1 MQVRTDFK
9 GLELI
14 ICTKA
19 LRKMPRHN
27 QTPTRA
33 PALFLLIGIVLG
45 LILAREVTAPI
56 GFVLSVAGLMAGLS
70 YGLSKHS
77 GGLWLLSFMTAA
89 TLSAWAYGT
98 LRLPTK
104 PESAQLQLP
113 IREAHLHFEVDR
125 VMQARSQFGNASGVA
140 RIIEANATSRLILG
154 DKVFFR
160 IKLPEAE
167 ASIVHNGSEIKA
179 TGVLKPIPHEVE
191 PDSFEGYLKDTG
203 IHYRFERISALELAR
218 PPSRFD
224 QFCYRM
230 NLRFQDY
237 LSLGAPE
244 GKNHDGIYTAMLLGR
259 KAELSDEQSDRF
271 RMTGTMH
278 FFAISGLHIGVIA
291 TVIAQFLIL
300 IRIPRKVSPFIGLPL
315 LYLYVEI
322 TGASPSAVRAFLM
335 ALFFWSSF
343 AFVRQRSPLAAL
355 AASAVFVLI
364 FQPAQLWSIGFQ
376 LSYTV
381 VLSILLFGLPLY
393 ETASEKLAPF
403 RYLPKAN
410 WAPSQHLYA
419 WIQDALLLLFSIS
432 FSAWLA
438 SAPLSAAFFGYL
450 SPGAILLNML
460 LVNLAAVAI
469 TTGVVSLSLALVGL
483 DSAVGFINHAAWISI
498 QIMDTL
504 VIGSTKIPG
513 MILHCDVFPE
523 WIAYSALIAYF
534 TLLFGL
540 HRERSQS
547 SAVIWLL
554 PLAVIIAGLLLG
566 LANI

>member
-1 MQVRTDFK
+1 
-9 GLELI
+9 
-14 ICTKA
+14 
-19 LRKMPRHN
+19 MPRRN
-27 QTPTRA
+27 QIPIRA
-33 PALFLLIGIVLG
+33 PALFLLMGMVLG
-45 LILAREVTAPI
+45 LILAREFIAPT
-56 GFVLSVAGLMAGLS
+56 GFVLSAAALMAGLS
-70 YGLSKHS
+70 YGLSKQGS
-77 GGLWLLSFMTAA
+77 GLWLLSFMTAA

-98 LRLPTK
+98 LRFPTK
-104 PESAQLQLP
+104 PKSAQLKLP
-113 IREAHLHFEVDR
+113 IREVHLHFEVDR
-125 VMQARSQFGNASGVA
+125 VMQARSQFDNASGTA
-140 RIIEANATSRLILG
+140 RIIEANVTSRLELG

-160 IKLPEAE
+160 IKLPQTNAF
-167 ASIVHNGSEIKA
+167 AVQNGIEIKA
-179 TGVLKPIPHEVE
+179 TGLLTPISHEVDPE
-191 PDSFEGYLKDTG
+191 SFEGYLKDTG
-203 IHYRFERISALELAR
+203 IHYRFERTSAVEYAS

-224 QFCYRM
+224 QFCHEM
-230 NLRFQDY
+230 NLRFQDC
-237 LSLGAPE
+237 LSLCAPE
-244 GKNHDGIYTAMLLGR
+244 GKNLDSIYTAMLLGR

-300 IRIPRKVSPFIGLPL
+300 IRVPRKVSPFIGLPL

-335 ALFFWSSF
+335 ALFFWASF
-343 AFVRQRSPLAAL
+343 AFIRQRSPLAAL

-376 LSYTV
+376 LSYSV

-419 WIQDALLLLFSIS
+419 WLQDTLLLLFSIS

-460 LVNLAAVAI
+460 LVNFVAVAI
-469 TTGVVSLSLALVGL
+469 TTGVISLSLALFGIN
-483 DSAVGFINHAAWISI
+483 SAAGFINNAAWISI

-504 VIGSTKIPG
+504 VIVSTKIPV
-513 MILHCDVFPE
+513 MILHCDGFAK
-523 WIAYSALIAYF
+523 WIAYCALVVYF
-534 TLLFGL
+534 TLLLWL
-540 HRERSQS
+540 HRERSQR
-547 SAVIWLL
+547 SAEMWLL
-554 PLAVIIAGLLLG
+554 PPLVIVAGLLLG
-566 LANI
+566 LAKI

>member
-77 GGLWLLSFMTAA
+77 GRLWLLSFMTAA

-167 ASIVHNGSEIKA
+167 ASNVHNGSEIKA

>member
-1 MQVRTDFK
+1 
-9 GLELI
+9 
-14 ICTKA
+14 
-19 LRKMPRHN
+19 MPRRN
-27 QTPTRA
+27 QIPTRA
-33 PALFLLIGIVLG
+33 PALFLLMGMVLG
-45 LILAREVTAPI
+45 LILAREFTAPI
-56 GFVLSVAGLMAGLS
+56 GFVLCVAALMAGLS
-70 YGLSKHS
+70 YGLSKQS

-98 LRLPTK
+98 LRFPTK
-104 PESAQLQLP
+104 PESAQLKLP
-113 IREAHLHFEVDR
+113 IREAHLHFEVER
-125 VMQARSQFGNASGVA
+125 VMQARSQFCNASGIA
-140 RIIEANATSRLILG
+140 RIIEANATSRLEPG
-154 DKVFFR
+154 AKVFFR
-160 IKLPEAE
+160 IKLPETSAFTLQ
-167 ASIVHNGSEIKA
+167 NGIEIKA
-179 TGVLKPIPHEVE
+179 TGVLTPISHEVD
-191 PDSFEGYLKDTG
+191 PDGFEGYLKDSG
-203 IHYRFERISALELAR
+203 IHYRFERTSALVLAS

-224 QFCYRM
+224 QFCHGM
-230 NLRFQDY
+230 NLRFQEY
-237 LSLGAPE
+237 LSLYAPD
-244 GKNHDGIYTAMLLGR
+244 GKNLDGIYTAMLLGR

-300 IRIPRKVSPFIGLPL
+300 IRVRRKVSPFIGLPL

-335 ALFFWSSF
+335 ALFFWASF
-343 AFVRQRSPLAAL
+343 AFIRQRSPLAAL
-355 AASAVFVLI
+355 AASAIFVLI

-460 LVNLAAVAI
+460 LVNLAAVVI
-469 TTGVVSLSLALVGL
+469 TTGVVSLSLALFGL
-483 DSAVGFINHAAWISI
+483 HSAAGFINHAAWISI
-498 QIMDTL
+498 QMMDTL
-504 VIGSTKIPG
+504 VIGSTRIPV
-513 MILHCDVFPE
+513 MILHCDGFAE
-523 WIAYSALIAYF
+523 WIAYSTLVVYF
-534 TLLFGL
+534 TLLFYL
-540 HRERSQS
+540 HHERFQRS
-547 SAVIWLL
+547 SVIWLL
-554 PLAVIIAGLLLG
+554 PPAIIIAGLLLG
-566 LANI
+566 LAKI

>member
-1 MQVRTDFK
+1 
-9 GLELI
+9 
-14 ICTKA
+14 
-19 LRKMPRHN
+19 MPRHN
-27 QTPTRA
+27 QIPTRA
-33 PALFLLIGIVLG
+33 PALFLLIGMVLG
-45 LILAREVTAPI
+45 LVLAREVTAPI
-56 GFVLSVAGLMAGLS
+56 GFVLCVAGLIAGLS
-70 YGLSKHS
+70 YGLSKQNS
-77 GGLWLLSFMTAA
+77 GSGLWLLSFMTAA

-98 LRLPTK
+98 LRFPTK

-113 IREAHLHFEVDR
+113 IREAYLLFEVDR
-125 VMQARSQFGNASGVA
+125 VMQVRSQFGNASGVA
-140 RIIEANATSRLILG
+140 RIIEANATSRLKLR

-167 ASIVHNGSEIKA
+167 AFTVQHGSRIKA
-179 TGVLKPIPHEVE
+179 TGVLTPISYEVE

-218 PPSRFD
+218 PPSHFG
-224 QFCYRM
+224 QFCHRM
-230 NLRFQDY
+230 NLRFQEY
-237 LSLGAPE
+237 LSLGAPD
-244 GKNHDGIYTAMLLGR
+244 GKNLDGIYTAMLLGR

-335 ALFFWSSF
+335 ALFFWASF

-364 FQPAQLWSIGFQ
+364 FQPSQLWSIGFQ

-419 WIQDALLLLFSIS
+419 WIQDALLLLFAIS

-483 DSAVGFINHAAWISI
+483 GSVAGFINHAAWISI
-498 QIMDTL
+498 QMMDTL
-504 VIGSTKIPG
+504 VIGSTQIPG
-513 MILHCDVFPE
+513 MILHCNGFAE
-523 WIAYSALIAYF
+523 WIAYSILVAYF
-534 TLLFGL
+534 TLLFCL
-540 HRERSQS
+540 HRIRSKS

-554 PLAVIIAGLLLG
+554 PPLVIIAGLLLG
-566 LANI
+566 LAKI

>member
-1 MQVRTDFK
+1 
-9 GLELI
+9 
-14 ICTKA
+14 
-19 LRKMPRHN
+19 MPHRN
-27 QTPTRA
+27 QIPTRA
-33 PALFLLIGIVLG
+33 PVLFLLIGMVLG

-56 GFVLSVAGLMAGLS
+56 GFVLCVAGLMAGLS
-70 YGLSKHS
+70 YGLSKQS
-77 GGLWLLSFMTAA
+77 GAPWLLSFMTAV

-98 LRLPTK
+98 LRFPTK
-104 PESAQLQLP
+104 PESAQLSLP
-113 IREAHLHFEVDR
+113 IREAYLHFKVDR
-125 VMQARSQFGNASGVA
+125 VMQAGSQFGNASGVA
-140 RIIEANATSRLILG
+140 RIIEANVTSRLKLG

-167 ASIVHNGSEIKA
+167 AFTVQHGSEIKA
-179 TGVLKPIPHEVE
+179 TGVLTPISHEVE
-191 PDSFEGYLKDTG
+191 PDSFEGYLKGTG
-203 IHYRFERISALELAR
+203 IHYRFERTSALELAR
-218 PPSRFD
+218 PPSHFD
-224 QFCYRM
+224 QFCHRM
-230 NLRFQDY
+230 NLRFQEY
-237 LSLGAPE
+237 LSLGAPDR
-244 GKNHDGIYTAMLLGR
+244 KNLDGIYTAMLLGR

-291 TVIAQFLIL
+291 TVIAQFLLL

-315 LYLYVEI
+315 LFLYVQI

-335 ALFFWSSF
+335 ALFFWASF

-419 WIQDALLLLFSIS
+419 WIQDALLLLFAIS

-483 DSAVGFINHAAWISI
+483 SSVAGFINHAAWISI
-498 QIMDTL
+498 QMMDTL

-513 MILHCDVFPE
+513 MILHCDGFAE
-523 WIAYSALIAYF
+523 WIAYSVLVAYF
-534 TLLFGL
+534 TLLFCL
-540 HRERSQS
+540 HRIRSQR

-554 PLAVIIAGLLLG
+554 PPAVIVAGLLLG
-566 LANI
+566 LAKI

>member
-1 MQVRTDFK
+1 
-9 GLELI
+9 
-14 ICTKA
+14 
-19 LRKMPRHN
+19 MPRHN

-45 LILAREVTAPI
+45 LVLAREVTAPI

-70 YGLSKHS
+70 YGLSKNS

-98 LRLPTK
+98 LRLPTQ

-167 ASIVHNGSEIKA
+167 ASNVHNGSEIKA

-191 PDSFEGYLKDTG
+191 HDSFEGYLKDTG

-230 NLRFQDY
+230 NLRFQEY

-513 MILHCDVFPE
+513 MILHCDIFPE

-540 HRERSQS
+540 HRQRSQS
-547 SAVIWLL
+547 SAMIWLL

>member
-1 MQVRTDFK
+1 
-9 GLELI
+9 
-14 ICTKA
+14 
-19 LRKMPRHN
+19 MPRHN
-27 QTPTRA
+27 QIPTRA
-33 PALFLLIGIVLG
+33 PALFLLIGMVLG
-45 LILAREVTAPI
+45 LVLAREVTAPI
-56 GFVLSVAGLMAGLS
+56 GFVLCVAGLIAGLS
-70 YGLSKHS
+70 YGLSKQSS
-77 GGLWLLSFMTAA
+77 GSGLWLLSFMTAA

-98 LRLPTK
+98 LRFPTK

-113 IREAHLHFEVDR
+113 IREAYLLFEVDR
-125 VMQARSQFGNASGVA
+125 VMQVRSQFGNASGVA
-140 RIIEANATSRLILG
+140 RIIEANATSRLKLR

-167 ASIVHNGSEIKA
+167 AFTVQHGSGIKA
-179 TGVLKPIPHEVE
+179 TGVLTPISYEVE

-203 IHYRFERISALELAR
+203 IHYRFERISALELAH
-218 PPSRFD
+218 PPSHFD
-224 QFCYRM
+224 QFCHRM
-230 NLRFQDY
+230 NLRFQEY
-237 LSLGAPE
+237 LSLGAPN
-244 GKNHDGIYTAMLLGR
+244 GKNLDGIYTAMLLGR

-300 IRIPRKVSPFIGLPL
+300 IRIPRKVGPFIGLPL

-335 ALFFWSSF
+335 ALFFWASF
-343 AFVRQRSPLAAL
+343 AFVRQRSSLAAL

-364 FQPAQLWSIGFQ
+364 FQPSQLWSIGFQ

-419 WIQDALLLLFSIS
+419 WIQDALLLLFAIS

-483 DSAVGFINHAAWISI
+483 GSVAGFINHAAWVSI
-498 QIMDTL
+498 QMMDTL
-504 VIGSTKIPG
+504 VIGSTQIPG
-513 MILHCDVFPE
+513 MILHCNGFAE
-523 WIAYSALIAYF
+523 WIAYSILVAYF
-534 TLLFGL
+534 TLLFCL
-540 HRERSQS
+540 HRTRPQS
-547 SAVIWLL
+547 SEVIWLL
-554 PLAVIIAGLLLG
+554 PPVVIIAGLLLG
-566 LANI
+566 LAEV

>member
-1 MQVRTDFK
+1 
-9 GLELI
+9 
-14 ICTKA
+14 
-19 LRKMPRHN
+19 MPRRN
-27 QTPTRA
+27 QIPTRA
-33 PALFLLIGIVLG
+33 PALFLLMGMVLG
-45 LILAREVTAPI
+45 LILAREFTAPI
-56 GFVLSVAGLMAGLS
+56 GLVLCVAALMAGLS
-70 YGLSKHS
+70 YGLSKQS
-77 GGLWLLSFMTAA
+77 GRLWLISFMTAT
-89 TLSAWAYGT
+89 TLSAWTYGT

-104 PESAQLQLP
+104 PESAQLKLP
-113 IREAHLHFEVDR
+113 IREVHLHFQVDR
-125 VMQARSQFGNASGVA
+125 VIQARSQFDNASGIA
-140 RIIEANATSRLILG
+140 RIIEANATSRLEPG
-154 DKVFFR
+154 AKVFFR
-160 IKLPEAE
+160 IKLSET
-167 ASIVHNGSEIKA
+167 STFTLQNGCEIKA
-179 TGVLKPIPHEVE
+179 TGLLTPIPHEVD

-203 IHYRFERISALELAR
+203 THYRFERISALELAR

-224 QFCYRM
+224 QFCYKM
-230 NLRFQDY
+230 NLRFQEC

-244 GKNHDGIYTAMLLGR
+244 GKNLDGIYTAMLLGR
-259 KAELSDEQSDRF
+259 KAELCDEQSDRF

-291 TVIAQFLIL
+291 TAIAQFLIL

-393 ETASEKLAPF
+393 ETASVMLTPF

-419 WIQDALLLLFSIS
+419 WIQDALVLLFSIS

-504 VIGSTKIPG
+504 VIGSTKIPV
-513 MILHCDVFPE
+513 MILHCDGFPE
-523 WIAYSALIAYF
+523 SIAYSVLIGYF
-534 TLLFGL
+534 TLLFCL
-540 HRERSQS
+540 HRERYQRPS
-547 SAVIWLL
+547 VMWLL
-554 PLAVIIAGLLLG
+554 PPSIIIAGLLIG
-566 LANI
+566 LKKI

>member
-1 MQVRTDFK
+1 
-9 GLELI
+9 
-14 ICTKA
+14 
-19 LRKMPRHN
+19 MPRHN

-33 PALFLLIGIVLG
+33 PAFFLLIGIVLG
-45 LILAREVTAPI
+45 LVLAREVTASI

-98 LRLPTK
+98 LRLPTQ

-167 ASIVHNGSEIKA
+167 ASNVHNGSEIKA

-191 PDSFEGYLKDTG
+191 HDSFEGYLKDTG

-230 NLRFQDY
+230 NLRFQEY

-244 GKNHDGIYTAMLLGR
+244 GKNHDGIYNAMLLGR

-513 MILHCDVFPE
+513 MILHCDIFPE

-540 HRERSQS
+540 HRQRSQS
-547 SAVIWLL
+547 SAMIWLL

>member
-1 MQVRTDFK
+1 
-9 GLELI
+9 
-14 ICTKA
+14 
-19 LRKMPRHN
+19 MPRHN
-27 QTPTRA
+27 QIPTRA
-33 PALFLLIGIVLG
+33 PALFLLIGMVLG
-45 LILAREVTAPI
+45 LVLAREVTAPI
-56 GFVLSVAGLMAGLS
+56 GSVLCAAGLMAGLS
-70 YGLSKHS
+70 YRLSKQS
-77 GGLWLLSFMTAA
+77 GALWLLSFMTAA
-89 TLSAWAYGT
+89 TLSAWSYGT
-98 LRLPTK
+98 LRFPTK
-104 PESAQLQLP
+104 PKSAQLQLP
-113 IREAHLHFEVDR
+113 IREAYLHFEVDR
-125 VMQARSQFGNASGVA
+125 VMQARSQFGNASGIA
-140 RIIEANATSRLILG
+140 RIIEANATSRLKLG

-160 IKLPEAE
+160 IKLPEAK
-167 ASIVHNGSEIKA
+167 AFTVQHGSEIRA
-179 TGVLKPIPHEVE
+179 TGVLTPISHEAE
-191 PDSFEGYLKDTG
+191 PDSFGGYLKATG
-203 IHYRFERISALELAR
+203 IHYRFERISALELTR

-224 QFCYRM
+224 QFCHRM
-230 NLRFQDY
+230 NLRFQEY
-237 LSLGAPE
+237 LSLGAPD
-244 GKNHDGIYTAMLLGR
+244 GKNLDSIYTAMLLGR
-259 KAELSDEQSDRF
+259 KAELSDEQSERF

-291 TVIAQFLIL
+291 TVIAQFLLL

-315 LYLYVEI
+315 LFLYVQI

-335 ALFFWSSF
+335 ALFFWASF

-393 ETASEKLAPF
+393 EKASEKLAPF

-410 WAPSQHLYA
+410 WSPSQHLYT
-419 WIQDALLLLFSIS
+419 WIQDALLLLFAIS

-483 DSAVGFINHAAWISI
+483 SSVAGFVNHAAWISI
-498 QIMDTL
+498 QMMDVL

-513 MILHCDVFPE
+513 MILHCDGFAE
-523 WIAYSALIAYF
+523 WIAYSILVAYF
-534 TLLFGL
+534 TLLFYL
-540 HRERSQS
+540 HHTRSQG

-554 PLAVIIAGLLLG
+554 PPVVIIAGLLLG
-566 LANI
+566 LAKI